1 MKTPTTLTFLITL
14 LIQITSYAATQ
25 PAVVE
30 QNLASELSA
39 LTEAI
44 DGYFENMIALKTK
57 TNLPKLKITD
67 SHLKLEPEDAEKLK
81 KLAEIHSNIQSA
93 LRGYESVISSL
104 ESDPESLEIFEEAKL
119 LYNIALVKAFLPRYK
134 AVETGFLIRIISTF
148 QPQYVEEIIS
158 RSEAEN
164 LIFTNFDTNEN
175 LKHRLGKII
184 ETHNKISDELRR
196 AQDANIYQ
204 IHPKN
209 LNIRT
214 AEQEA
219 AFYNALVRNEE
230 YSTGPALL
238 TTVKVGL
245 DHFSIIATC
254 AGLFGF

>member
-1 MKTPTTLTFLITL
+1 MKTLTALTFLITL
-14 LIQITSYAATQ
+14 LIQITSYANPQ

-30 QNLASELSA
+30 ENLASQLSA
-39 LTEAI
+39 LTETI
-44 DGYFENMIALKTK
+44 DGYFEAMIALKTK
-57 TNLPKLKITD
+57 LHQQNLKITD
-67 SHLKLEPEDAEKLK
+67 SNLQLEDAEKLK
-81 KLAEIHSNIQSA
+81 ELAEIRSNIQSA
-93 LRGYESVISSL
+93 LKGYKSEISSL
-104 ESDPESLEIFEEAKL
+104 ESNPESLEIFEEAKL

-134 AVETGFLIRIISTF
+134 AVKTGLLMRFISTF

-158 RSEAEN
+158 RTDAAK

-175 LKHRLGKII
+175 LEYRLGKII
-184 ETHNKISDELRR
+184 ETHNEISEELRR

-219 AFYNALVRNEE
+219 AFYKALVRNAE

-238 TTVKVGL
+238 TTVKVGPN
-245 DHFSIIATC
+245 HFSILATC